1 MDTVVEKHSD
11 HESLAVELAGRGVEF
26 AIGAWVDVAGR
37 AKGKLVPVDGLPG
50 MLAGSERYT
59 PRGIG
64 GLGSMN
70 PSEDE
75 CVGMPDVE
83 TLRVLPW
90 DKRIAFFNADLLY
103 GGREPF
109 ANCPRSTLK
118 GVMGQAADL
127 GLRFNLGVETEFYV
141 YRQDALP
148 ALVPLATSSVLHPTP
163 AYDVESTLNSL
174 GFLGAAVAYMQ
185 ASDFGVYSLDHEGGE
200 GQYEL
205 DFAHSDALT
214 MCDKLT
220 YLRLLL
226 RRAAEECGGAVTFM
240 PKPAATAWGS
250 GAHMNMSIESLE
262 DGRNL
267 FMSGK
272 AGRPREWQPLALQF
286 AAGLIRHAPALAAL
300 TCPTVNSYKRL
311 VPKLADG
318 TVSWAP
324 VWAAYGT
331 NNRSCMLR
339 LPDNRPAIENRSVD
353 MTSNSYLASAFSLAA
368 GLEGIR
374 LGLHPGDAVAEDT
387 SSWRPRDAA
396 AAPHLPRTLLEAVDA
411 FARDPLVAEVFA
423 PGFVDD
429 YVEMKNAEWDEYH
442 SVVTPWEL
450 DRYLLN
456 V

>member
-1 MDTVVEKHSD
+1 MDTIVGQQAD
-11 HESLAVELAGRGVEF
+11 HQTLAKELASEGVEF
-26 AIGAWVDVAGR
+26 AFGAWVDVTGR
-37 AKGKLVPVDGLPG
+37 AKGKLVPVGLLPA

-75 CVGMPDVE
+75 CVGMPDVD

-109 ANCPRSTLK
+109 SNCPRSILK
-118 GVMGQAADL
+118 GVLAQAAEQ

-141 YRQDALP
+141 YRKDALP
-148 ALVPLATSSVLHPTP
+148 DLVPLVSSSVLYPTP
-163 AYDVESTLNSL
+163 AYDLQSTLDSL
-174 GFLGAAVAYMQ
+174 GFLGSAVKYME
-185 ASDFGVYSLDHEGGE
+185 ASDFGVFSLDHEGGE

-205 DFAHSDALT
+205 DFAHADALT
-214 MCDKLT
+214 MCDRLT

-226 RRAAEECGGAVTFM
+226 RQSAEEVGGVVTFM

-262 DGRNL
+262 TGQNL
-267 FMSGK
+267 FMTSG
-272 AGRPREWQPLALQF
+272 AGGREWEPLAMQF
-286 AAGLIRHAPALAAL
+286 AAGLLRHAPALAAL

-353 MTSNSYLASAFSLAA
+353 MTSNSYLATAFSLAA

-374 LGLHPGDAVAEDT
+374 LGLDPGEAITEDA
-387 SSWRPRDAA
+387 SSWQPLDATA
-396 AAPHLPRTLLEAVDA
+396 ARHLPRTLLEAIEA
-411 FARDPLVAEVFA
+411 FAVDPLVAEVFA
-423 PGFVDD
+423 PGFVSD
-429 YVEMKNAEWDEYH
+429 YVEMKRTEWDEYH
-442 SVVTPWEL
+442 SVVSAWEL
-450 DRYLLN
+450 ERYLLN